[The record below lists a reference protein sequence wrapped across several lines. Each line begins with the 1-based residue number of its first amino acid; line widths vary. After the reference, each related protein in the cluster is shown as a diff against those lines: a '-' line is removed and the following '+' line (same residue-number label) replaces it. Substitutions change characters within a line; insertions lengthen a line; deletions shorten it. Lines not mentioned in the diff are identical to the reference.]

1 MDKAT
6 NFSIKLN
13 SFGRNEAYMGKLNKK
28 YVIVIVFLIA
38 LIGSLFT
45 FAYFKNKSK
54 QYDFKKHIDETAI
67 TVENKNISLKQTFY
81 YIKDVEDNI
90 NAMALTYNKDDP
102 NEFWN
107 THYSAG
113 LDSVFIRDYA
123 KTTAINECIYDYIM
137 EIEAINNGVSLTKEE
152 ENTQESSA
160 KSYYDSIDKGVIEK
174 TGVTLDIITDSF
186 KRRTLVQ
193 KYVQLAIKSIKENG
207 YSGDDLLAQL
217 SYSGEYYKQNILSKY
232 TVFKND
238 NMWNSIVFGKL
249 TSL

>member
-13 SFGRNEAYMGKLNKK
+13 SFYGRNEAYMGKLNKK

-90 NAMALTYNKDDP
+90 NAMALTYNKD
-102 NEFWN
+102 E
-107 THYSAG
+107 
-113 LDSVFIRDYA
+113 
-123 KTTAINECIYDYIM
+123 
-137 EIEAINNGVSLTKEE
+137 
-152 ENTQESSA
+152 
-160 KSYYDSIDKGVIEK
+160 
-174 TGVTLDIITDSF
+174 
-186 KRRTLVQ
+186 
-193 KYVQLAIKSIKENG
+193 
-207 YSGDDLLAQL
+207 
-217 SYSGEYYKQNILSKY
+217 
-232 TVFKND
+232 
-238 NMWNSIVFGKL
+238 
-249 TSL
+249 